1 MHSNKHIA
9 KVSYPIFLSLLAQN
23 IIQIIDTAFLG
34 RVGEVELGA
43 SAIAGL
49 IYVAVVTIGFGF
61 SMGSQILI
69 GRRNGEGNYSKIG
82 EIMLQGILFLVVPAV
97 LLIIVFKTWMPYFIP
112 NMFESHDIA
121 NAVVEYLDWRVLGF
135 VFAFSNAMFRAFYVG
150 IARTKVLIW
159 NSITMAVVNVILDY
173 GFIFGNLGLPE
184 MGIAGAAFA
193 SVLAEL
199 SSTIFFVIFTKKTV
213 DLVKY
218 GFNHFSFQWGVIKKI
233 LDISVFMMIQY
244 AFSIGTWMMF
254 FLFIENYMGERSLA
268 VSNIIRSFYMI
279 LTIPAN
285 ALASTT
291 NTLVSNTIGAKRLN
305 EVMPLIKRI
314 TIMSFVLIL
323 AIILFSV
330 IFTRPLI
337 SIYTDNSSLIDDTVL
352 PFWVLLS
359 ALPIY
364 SVSCVVFNG
373 LSGTGNTRTALSF
386 EIVTLVFYVTY
397 MSYIIVHKH
406 YDVSVAWTSEH
417 IYWSSLL
424 IFSFLYMRSGKW
436 KNKDI

>member
-1 MHSNKHIA
+1 MYSNKHIA

-49 IYVAVVTIGFGF
+49 IYIAVVTLAFGF

-82 EIMLQGILFLVVPAV
+82 EIMLQGILFLFVPAV
-97 LLIIVFKTWMPYFIP
+97 LLVVVFKTIMPHFVP
-112 NMFESHDIA
+112 HMFESRQVA

-135 VFAFSNAMFRAFYVG
+135 IFAFSNAMFRAFYVG
-150 IARTKVLIW
+150 IAKTKVLIW

-199 SSTIFFVIFTKKTV
+199 SSTIFFVIFTKKTI
-213 DLVKY
+213 DLEKY
-218 GFNHFSFQWGVIKKI
+218 GFKHFTFQWGVIKKI

-254 FLFIENYMGERSLA
+254 FLFIENYMGERPLA

-285 ALASTT
+285 ALASAT
-291 NTLVSNTIGAKRLN
+291 NTLVSNTIGAKRLD

-314 TIMSFVLIL
+314 ALMSFVLIFG
-323 AIILFSV
+323 IIVFSL

-337 SIYTDNSSLIDDTVL
+337 SIYTDNVSLIDDTVV

-359 ALPIY
+359 SLPIY
-364 SVSCVVFNG
+364 SISCVFFNG
-373 LSGTGNTRTALSF
+373 LSGTGNTKTGLYF

-397 MSYIIVHKH
+397 MSYIIIQRN
-406 YDVSVAWTSEH
+406 YGVSVAWTSEH
-417 IYWSSLL
+417 LYWSLLL
-424 IFSFLYMRSGKW
+424 ILSYLYMRSGKW
-436 KNKDI
+436 KAKDI